1 MENESAVA
9 IVPIFDCYLSVQNSI
24 S

>member
-9 IVPIFDCYLSVQNSI
+9 IVPIFDCYLSVQFH
-24 S
+24 